1 MEVVRSPRRR
11 KTVQAREVDG
21 VLRVSIPASMT
32 QADEAR
38 WVAEMVRRMERRTV
52 TSEIDLPRR
61 AAQLSDRYGLS
72 RPATIRWA
80 DNQEWRW
87 GSCTP
92 SDGSVRISS
101 RLASEPAWVL
111 DYVIV
116 HELAH
121 LDVPR
126 HGPAF
131 WALVAHYPLAE
142 RARGF
147 LIARSLHPDSAAPR
161 PELPLDDGADAV
173 DGGAE
178 LPPEGSA
185 APPPRRAVRRGPE
198 PRRAA
203 AEAQRPPSEAHRAT
217 PEPPDGRR
225 GRNRRGPATV

>member
-1 MEVVRSPRRR
+1 M
-11 KTVQAREVDG
+11 QAREVDG

-61 AAQLSDRYGLS
+61 AAQLAERYGLS

-147 LIARSLHPDSAAPR
+147 LIARSLHPDGAGGR
-161 PELPLDDGADAV
+161 PESPLPVGDGADAV
-173 DGGAE
+173 DGGADV
-178 LPPEGSA
+178 PQAASV
-185 APPPRRAVRRGPE
+185 APPPRRSAARGPE

-203 AEAQRPPSEAHRAT
+203 AEAQRPPTEAHRAT
-217 PEPPDGRR
+217 SEPPDSKRV
-225 GRNRRGPATV
+225 RNRRGPAAV